1 MTGQPPHDFTR
12 KELTELDKYEKGATV
27 YEIGEA
33 LGRRHTTIREWL
45 RKLGTYR
52 MVYKLRQS
60 ERDFSQVE
68 LAALRTYEDGASVAE
83 IAQTLGHSVNTIYA
97 WFDTLG
103 IERRAYNV
111 QPERQEP
118 KCPRCGIILTEAPE
132 GEGGECGWC
141 LQEEDYL
148 VKMWT
153 NEDRAPG
160 YVIDIPELVLVEMEG

>member
-1 MTGQPPHDFTR
+1 M
-12 KELTELDKYEKGATV
+12 
-27 YEIGEA
+27 
-33 LGRRHTTIREWL
+33 

-118 KCPRCGIILTEAPE
+118 KCSRCEIILSDAPD
-132 GEGGECGWC
+132 GRNGVCGWC
-141 LQEEDYL
+141 VQEIVYIARLKEG
-148 VKMWT
+148 
-153 NEDRAPG
+153 EDRVPG
-160 YVIDIPELVLVEMEG
+160 YVIDIPELVLVEVER